1 MANFQGFGGMGPES
15 GTVGKVPKSSFN
27 SQTSANNAVSK
38 SDLLQ
43 GAYTAQ
49 GGSVSPSTSGNKTAE
64 QLTPLDVSPISKP
77 FDDVAATPEEQI
89 RKAALSA
96 IWAEVTA
103 RFQRA
108 RETRRPQELIWLR
121 NMHQWRGEYN
131 EDEQARLAVAKSRSK
146 EASDVF
152 IKITK
157 TKTCSALGQ
166 IEEILFAGNTF
177 PIGVEAPPEP
187 EGIAKETFVVP
198 EDFQLDDPYGFAG
211 DGRDIAPG
219 TTGAGLLNGL
229 WAKYKNLLSGK
240 KLEEGESPNP
250 KQFPEIRPADEAAEN
265 MENYILSQI
274 DEGRVMGEIRKLAW
288 ECAVLGTGV
297 LKGPMTYTNTIHT
310 WKRQP
315 DPNSQDGSE
324 INVYSPIVKDVPRS
338 FFVSIWG
345 FYPDPNA
352 TRIENCSYICEK
364 HLFNRNQVADLKR
377 FPNFDHNA
385 IERVLRNRAVRTRD
399 YWENQIKDIS
409 VTVTDERYEVIE
421 YWGYLEADYIKNL
434 PGVERDE
441 LAKLTHQAQV
451 NVWIC
456 NNEVL
461 RVTLNPFVPQRMP
474 YYAVPYEEHEYQIWG
489 VGIPENMR
497 DPQKMMNGHWRM
509 MIDNLRFAGS
519 VILEVNENQLV
530 PGQDLTI
537 YPGKIFRKQGGAP
550 GQSIYSISVNN
561 TAPSHIQALD
571 KARQLADEA
580 TGQPSYAQGSAIGQ
594 TGVRTAAQTS
604 MLMQAAAGSIKQVIR
619 NFDEYL
625 LQPLGQAYFNWNMQ
639 FNKDAKVE
647 GSLVITAKG
656 TQALMQKEVQS
667 QRLLQFLQVVSS
679 NPNLTPF
686 ANLDYIL
693 KQLALS
699 LDLDPEKAVNDP
711 ETAQL
716 FAQVIGQMGQ
726 MQGQQPPQGGQGA
739 PNGSS
744 EGGGSQDSSNGLGNG
759 TIGAGTPAQAMDNNS
774 PMNSGAQGNGNPS
787 AGSLEVPS

>member
-1 MANFQGFGGMGPES
+1 MGSEQ
-15 GTVGKVPKSSFN
+15 GTVGKSPTG
-27 SQTSANNAVSK
+27 TS
-38 SDLLQ
+38 
-43 GAYTAQ
+43 
-49 GGSVSPSTSGNKTAE
+49 SPSLSQPQSQATSEKPM
-64 QLTPLDVSPISKP
+64 TPFDVLPESKP
-77 FDDVAATPEEQI
+77 FEDVTANSEEQI
-89 RKAALSA
+89 RRAQLFA
-96 IWAEVTA
+96 IWSEVTDK
-103 RFQRA
+103 FQSA
-108 RETRRPQELIWLR
+108 KETRRPQELIWLR

-131 EDEQARLAVAKSRSK
+131 EDEKTRIAVARARSK

-166 IEEILFAGNTF
+166 IEEILFAGNKF
-177 PIGVEAPPEP
+177 PIGVESPPEP
-187 EGIAKETFVVP
+187 EGVAKEAFIVP
-198 EDFQLDDPYGFAG
+198 EEFQLDDPYGFNG
-211 DGRDIAPG
+211 DGKDIEPG
-219 TTGAGLLNGL
+219 TTGSNLLSGV
-229 WAKYKNLLSGK
+229 WQKYKNLLQGK
-240 KLEEGESPNP
+240 KVIEGESPDP
-250 KQFPEIRPADEAAEN
+250 KQFPEIRPADEAAQN
-265 MENYILSQI
+265 MERYILSQI
-274 DEGRVMGEIRKLAW
+274 EDGKVMSEVRKAAW

-297 LKGPMTYTNTIHT
+297 MKGPMTYSNTIHS
-310 WKRQP
+310 WKREA
-315 DPNSQDGSE
+315 DPNSPTGE
-324 INVYSPIVKDVPRS
+324 ETNVYRPTIEDVPRS
-338 FFVSIWG
+338 FFTSIWN

-352 TRIENCSYICEK
+352 SRVENCSYICEK
-364 HLFNRNQVADLKR
+364 HLLNRNQIAELKR
-377 FPNFDHNA
+377 FPQFNHDA
-385 IERVLRNRAVRTRD
+385 IERVLRNKAVRTRD

-421 YWGYLEADYIKNL
+421 YWGYLEADFIRNL
-434 PGVERDE
+434 PGVEKDQ
-441 LAKLTHQAQV
+441 LSALTDQAQV

-456 NNEVL
+456 NNEIL
-461 RVTLNPFVPQRMP
+461 RLTLNPFVPQRMP

-561 TAPSHIQALD
+561 TAPSHIQAFD

-604 MLMQAAAGSIKQVIR
+604 MLMQAAAGNIKQVIR

-625 LQPLGQAYFNWNMQ
+625 LEPLGQAYFNWNMQ

-647 GSLVITAKG
+647 GAIKITAKG
-656 TQALMQKEVQS
+656 TSSLMQKEVQS
-667 QRLLQFLQVVSS
+667 QRLLQFLQIISS
-679 NPNLTPF
+679 NQLLTPF

-693 KQLALS
+693 KQLAIT

-716 FAQVIGQMGQ
+716 FAQVIGQLGQ
-726 MQGQQPPQGGQGA
+726 MSGSQPPPEQGPPGQAQQGPAEGA
-739 PNGSS
+739 GTAGSP
-744 EGGGSQDSSNGLGNG
+744 NGLGNG
-759 TIGAGTPAQAMDNNS
+759 TIGAGTPSMPQTNESSA
-774 PMNSGAQGNGNPS
+774 SGPS
-787 AGSLEVPS
+787 QTR

>member
-1 MANFQGFGGMGPES
+1 MSNFQGFGGTGE
-15 GTVGKVPKSSFN
+15 GTVGASPKSTLRN
-27 SQTSANNAVSK
+27 QTSGSGATNM

-43 GAYTAQ
+43 GAYASN
-49 GGSVSPSTSGNKTAE
+49 GGTVSPSMTGSKSAADTKPSDV
-64 QLTPLDVSPISKP
+64 LPVSTPFEDVT
-77 FDDVAATPEEQI
+77 ATPEEQR
-89 RKAALSA
+89 RKAQLGAILS
-96 IWAEVTA
+96 EVTT

-131 EDEQARLAVAKSRSK
+131 EDELARIAVAKGRSK

-166 IEEILFAGNTF
+166 IEEILFAANKF
-177 PIGVEAPPEP
+177 PIGVESPPEP
-187 EGIAKETFVVP
+187 EGIAKEAFIVP
-198 EDFQLDDPYGFAG
+198 ENFPMDDPYGYAG
-211 DGRDIAPG
+211 DGRQIEPG
-219 TTGAGLLNGL
+219 ATQGSLLNGL
-229 WAKYKNLLSGK
+229 YQKYKKLLSGK
-240 KLEEGESPNP
+240 KVEEGPSPDP
-250 KQFPEIRPADEAAEN
+250 KQFPEIRPADEAAQA
-265 MENYILSQI
+265 MESYILTQLA
-274 DEGRVMGEIRKLAW
+274 EGKVMAEVRKLAW

-297 LKGPMTYTNTIHT
+297 MKGPMTYSNTVHT
-310 WKRQP
+310 WKNQP
-315 DPNSQDGSE
+315 NPTTGQNE
-324 INVYSPIVKDVPRS
+324 NVYTPIVEDTPRS
-338 FFVSIWG
+338 FFVSVWG

-377 FPNFDHNA
+377 FPQFDNNA
-385 IERVLRNRAVRTRD
+385 IERVLRNKAVRTRD

-421 YWGYLEADYIKNL
+421 YWGYLEAEMIRDL
-434 PGVERDE
+434 PGIEKDE

-456 NNEVL
+456 NNEIL
-461 RVTLNPFVPQRMP
+461 RITLNPFVPERMP

-561 TAPSHIQALD
+561 TAPSHIQAFD

-604 MLMQAAAGSIKQVIR
+604 MLMQAAAGNIKQVIR

-625 LQPLGQAYFNWNMQ
+625 LEPLGQAYFNWNMQ

-647 GSLVITAKG
+647 GAIKITAKG
-656 TQALMQKEVQS
+656 TSSLMQKEVQS
-667 QRLLQFLQVVSS
+667 QRLLQYLQIISS
-679 NPNLTPF
+679 NPLLTPF
-686 ANLDYIL
+686 ANLDYIM
-693 KQLALS
+693 KQLALT

-711 ETAQL
+711 ATAAL
-716 FAQVIGQMGQ
+716 FAQIIGQLGQ
-726 MQGQQPPQGGQGA
+726 MTGQNPPQGQPGA
-739 PNGSS
+739 TTPAPAAGAGTTASP
-744 EGGGSQDSSNGLGNG
+744 NGLGNG
-759 TIGAGTPAQAMDNNS
+759 TIGAGTPAQPMDNTS
-774 PMNSGAQGNGNPS
+774 PMNNGSMEAP
-787 AGSLEVPS
+787 G

>member
-1 MANFQGFGGMGPES
+1 M
-15 GTVGKVPKSSFN
+15 
-27 SQTSANNAVSK
+27 
-38 SDLLQ
+38 
-43 GAYTAQ
+43 
-49 GGSVSPSTSGNKTAE
+49 
-64 QLTPLDVSPISKP
+64 
-77 FDDVAATPEEQI
+77 
-89 RKAALSA
+89 
-96 IWAEVTA
+96 
-103 RFQRA
+103 
-108 RETRRPQELIWLR
+108 
-121 NMHQWRGEYN
+121 
-131 EDEQARLAVAKSRSK
+131 
-146 EASDVF
+146 
-152 IKITK
+152 
-157 TKTCSALGQ
+157 
-166 IEEILFAGNTF
+166 
-177 PIGVEAPPEP
+177 
-187 EGIAKETFVVP
+187 
-198 EDFQLDDPYGFAG
+198 
-211 DGRDIAPG
+211 
-219 TTGAGLLNGL
+219 
-229 WAKYKNLLSGK
+229 GK
-240 KLEEGESPNP
+240 KVEEGQSPDP
-250 KQFPEIRPADEAAEN
+250 KQFPEIRPADEAAEQ
-265 MENYILSQI
+265 MENYILSQME
-274 DEGRVMGEIRKLAW
+274 EGKIMGEIRKLAW

-297 LKGPMTYTNTIHT
+297 MKGPMTYTNTIHT
-310 WKRQP
+310 WKREP
-315 DPNSQDGSE
+315 DEVTGEDK
-324 INVYSPIVKDVPRS
+324 NVYKPIVKDVPRS
-338 FFVSIWG
+338 SFVSIWG

-352 TRIENCSYICEK
+352 TRVENCSYICEK
-364 HLFNRNQVADLKR
+364 HLLNRNQVAELKR
-377 FPNFDHNA
+377 YAGFDANS

-421 YWGYLEADYIKNL
+421 YWGYLEADYIKGL
-434 PGVERDE
+434 PGFERDE

-461 RVTLNPFVPQRMP
+461 RITLNPFVPQRLP

-537 YPGKIFRKQGGAP
+537 YPGKVFRKQGGAP

-561 TAPSHIQALD
+561 TAPSHIQAFD

-604 MLMQAAAGSIKQVIR
+604 MLMQAAAGNIKQVIR

-647 GSLVITAKG
+647 GSLTIVAKG
-656 TQALMQKEVQS
+656 TQSLMQKEVQS
-667 QRLLQFLQVVSS
+667 QRLLQFLQIISS

-686 ANLDYIL
+686 GNLEYIM

-711 ETAQL
+711 ETAAL

-726 MQGQQPPQGGQGA
+726 MQAPPEQQGAGQGNSPPPPGGA
-739 PNGSS
+739 GSS
-744 EGGGSQDSSNGLGNG
+744 TGSNGLGNG
-759 TIGAGTPAQAMDNNS
+759 TIGAGTPAQSMDNNS
-774 PMNSGAQGNGNPS
+774 PMNNSS
-787 AGSLEVPS
+787 SGSLEVPS